1 MTKVVSPCTLQAQ
14 GKKGFLLVYSRSFSN
29 QIIGIIASLLNFQ
42 VLIKLYGWL
51 LQFSSFRES
60 RKEKKNCNNLQ
71 KEKKSGT
78 HDLCDGNFGCD
89 CLDSDFTSS
98 WPIE

>member
-60 RKEKKNCNNLQ
+60 RKEKWIVTTYKRRKNQVLMTYVV
-71 KEKKSGT
+71 EI
-78 HDLCDGNFGCD
+78 
-89 CLDSDFTSS
+89 LDVTV
-98 WPIE
+98 